1 MSTLDELK
9 SLTDRLDEASM
20 RYYRGENTEYTDTSF
35 DLELHR
41 LQEMEKELNTVFPN
55 SPTQRVG
62 SDALQGFD
70 TISHPSPMLTIDNV
84 YTTDD
89 LQAWIDKIRSQY
101 NVKGKINCSVKYD
114 GVSCEIRYVN
124 GYFKSAST
132 RGDKNVGDDITENVK
147 TIKSVPLYLRG
158 LENVSNFYVR
168 GEILMRK
175 SVLTDINEERQF
187 TGETL
192 FANTRNACSGSIKL
206 LDPKIVASR
215 KLIFRAW
222 DCFGDHCVF
231 TDMDAVYDCLKRLGF
246 YYEEGTFPISI
257 PICDDTVNMVEEFRN
272 NIKALNLD
280 YDFDGVVL
288 KINDRVF
295 QESIGTKDTR
305 AIEWGIARKWNEEY
319 ESKTTLL
326 GVDWQ
331 VGRTGVLTPV
341 GRLEPVECAGVTVT
355 NVTLNNVDFIKMY
368 DIHIGNTLK
377 IVRSGGVI
385 PYVTGVEHDLLMEM
399 NKAYPEVVIPDTCP
413 VCGHKLVMEG
423 KILKCVNPHCPAIE
437 KGKIL
442 QFCSKECCNI
452 KSVGEAFVEDLYE
465 KAGIKTLENFI
476 DLVRG
481 WEEAMAL
488 RKYGGEDIAPVVFI
502 NQLVKSMGEGYG
514 EKSIR
519 KFLDEAVRARK
530 KTTYDKLLSSLSI
543 PGIGKVMGRILA
555 KEFPTIEMLCNN
567 SIDELSNIDGIGD
580 VIATDIYDWL
590 HDTVNMDLVE
600 KLFQYGWQ
608 CEGETKGPDEIEFK
622 PLEDMVVC
630 FTGKSNRFSGDDV
643 EKHLEH
649 YGAKCTHSVS
659 KTMNYLIT
667 GDKPGGSKVKKAEE
681 LGVEII
687 TEDEF
692 YKKYDI

>member
-1 MSTLDELK
+1 MNRIDELK

-20 RYYRGENTEYTDTSF
+20 RYYRGENSEFTDTQF
-35 DLELHR
+35 DLEMHR
-41 LQEMEKELNTVFPN
+41 LQDLEKELNIVFPN

-62 SDALQGFD
+62 SDIQSGFGK
-70 TISHPSPMLTIDNV
+70 ISHPSPMLTIDNV
-84 YTTDD
+84 YTSED
-89 LQAWIDKIRSQY
+89 LQKWIDKIRSQY
-101 NVKGKINCSVKYD
+101 NVKGKLNLSVKYD
-114 GVSCEIRYVN
+114 GVSCELRYVN
-124 GYFKSAST
+124 GYLMSAST

-175 SVLTDINEERQF
+175 SVLSFINEERESL
-187 TGETL
+187 GEPQ
-192 FANTRNACSGSIKL
+192 FANTRNACSGSIKQ
-206 LDPKIVASR
+206 LDPKVVASR

-222 DCFGDHCVF
+222 DCFSDGCIF
-231 TDMDAVYDCLKRLGF
+231 TDMDSVYDCLKHMGF
-246 YYEEGTFPISI
+246 YYEEGTFPISV
-257 PICDDTVNMVEEFRN
+257 PICKYTIDMVEQFIN

-288 KINDRVF
+288 KINDKVY

-319 ESKTTLL
+319 ESKTELL

-399 NKAYPEVVIPDTCP
+399 NKAYPEVTIPDTCP
-413 VCGHKLVMEG
+413 ICGGKLVMDG
-423 KILKCVNPHCPAIE
+423 KILKCVNQHCPAIE

-452 KSVGEAFVEDLYE
+452 KSVGEAFVDDLYE

-476 DLVRG
+476 DFIKSY
-481 WEEAMAL
+481 EELGDTTL
-488 RKYGGEDIAPVVFI
+488 RSLQF
-502 NQLVKSMGEGYG
+502 LMGEGYG

-530 KTTYDKLLSSLSI
+530 ETTYDKLLSSLSI
-543 PGIGKVMGRILA
+543 PGVGKVMGRILA
-555 KEFPTIEMLCNN
+555 KEFPTIDMLT
-567 SIDELSNIDGIGD
+567 DAGAKLLSNINGIGD
-580 VIATDIYDWL
+580 VIANDIYDWL
-590 HDTVNMDLVE
+590 HDTANMDLVE
-600 KLFQYGWQ
+600 KLYRYGWQ
-608 CEGETKGPDEIEFK
+608 LEVKITEPNEVEFK
-622 PLEDMVVC
+622 PLEGMTVC

-681 LGVEII
+681 LGVEVIS
-687 TEDEF
+687 EDEF
-692 YKKYDI
+692 YKKYEI